1 MSATQGRALITVKR
15 GAAGESESAYPE
27 YQPPPIGRG
36 AARRHTVGMQIF
48 LVEDSVP
55 VRARLAAMLDG
66 IPGATLIGEAAD
78 ADAAIRDILAA
89 RPDIVVLDLGLAG
102 STSGFD
108 VLRAVRLQA
117 PEIDF
122 YMLSNHAAEPYR
134 QLAERLGARQFF
146 DKSCEF
152 DVVRAVIAQRAAGK
166 Q

>member
-1 MSATQGRALITVKR
+1 M
-15 GAAGESESAYPE
+15 E
-27 YQPPPIGRG
+27 
-36 AARRHTVGMQIF
+36 IF

-55 VRARLAAMLDG
+55 VRARLAAMLDD

-108 VLRAVRLQA
+108 VLRAVRPRA

-122 YMLSNHAAEPYR
+122 YMLSNFAADPYR
-134 QLAERLGARQFF
+134 QLAERLGACQFF
-146 DKSCEF
+146 DKSSEL
-152 DVVRAVIAQRAAGK
+152 DVVRAVITQRAAGK